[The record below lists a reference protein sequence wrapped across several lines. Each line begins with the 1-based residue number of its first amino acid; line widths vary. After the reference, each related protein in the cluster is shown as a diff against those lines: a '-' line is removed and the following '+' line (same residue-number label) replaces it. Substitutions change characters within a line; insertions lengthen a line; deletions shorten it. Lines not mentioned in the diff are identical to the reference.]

1 MKTIGSLI
9 LLVSVALFI
18 VIGISSFNDVSDQAT
33 TSNDSHIVAQTASVN
48 AVTNPIIYV
57 FGFLIVIIGAVIAID
72 AYR

>member
-1 MKTIGSLI
+1 MKTIGSLL
-9 LLVSVALFI
+9 LLVSVCLFV

-33 TSNDSHIVAQTASVN
+33 TSNDSHIVDQTASVN
-48 AVTNPIIYV
+48 AVTNPILYV